1 MYGVINMAYCD
12 YLHCE
17 VCDKKTIYDANVD
30 YESANYSDIK
40 VLCEDCG
47 EKYQIL
53 IIEKEN

>member
-1 MYGVINMAYCD
+1 MAYCD